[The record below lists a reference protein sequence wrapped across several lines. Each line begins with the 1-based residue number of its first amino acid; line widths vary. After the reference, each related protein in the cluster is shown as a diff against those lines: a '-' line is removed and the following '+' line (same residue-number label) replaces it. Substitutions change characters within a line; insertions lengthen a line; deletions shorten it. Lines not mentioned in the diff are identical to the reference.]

1 MIASAGYRV
10 IEDEYSWL
18 DAVYMTVIVV
28 STVGFQEVG
37 ELSNSGRIWTIVV
50 IALGLVTVAAVVSM
64 LGSIIVEG
72 IVRKVLGRRQ
82 VERKITALN
91 GHVIICGY
99 GRTGE
104 SVAGELLV
112 AKREIVVIEMDDDRI
127 AAAEGAGLL
136 HVRGDAQEEEVLHA
150 AGLDRASVLIAAL
163 PSDADNLFITLS
175 ARQSGSALRILSR
188 AEQESSKRKLIKAGA
203 DSVICPQTMCARR
216 MAGLILHPAVIELAD
231 MAHQGLDLEFNQLTI
246 TDDSPFV
253 HKTLAELELPRAAGA
268 HVVAVRR
275 ADGRADFHP
284 QSHTQVSAG
293 DTLVLMGETGLS
305 TAVESL
311 QAGMQN

>member
-1 MIASAGYRV
+1 MTLHTSTSSISNRTTSLRSRWARLIWPLALLIGFILIASAGYHV

-82 VERKITALN
+82 LERKITALN
-91 GHVIICGY
+91 NHVIICGY

-104 SVAGELLV
+104 SVAGELLA
-112 AKREIVVIEMDDDRI
+112 AKREIVVIETDDDRI
-127 AAAEGAGLL
+127 AAAESAGLL

-150 AGLDRASVLIAAL
+150 AGLDRSSVLIAAL

-175 ARQSGSALRILSR
+175 ARQSGGALRILSR
-188 AEQESSKRKLIKAGA
+188 AEQESSKPGF
-203 DSVICPQTMCARR
+203 P
-216 MAGLILHPAVIELAD
+216 G
-231 MAHQGLDLEFNQLTI
+231 
-246 TDDSPFV
+246 
-253 HKTLAELELPRAAGA
+253 
-268 HVVAVRR
+268 
-275 ADGRADFHP
+275 
-284 QSHTQVSAG
+284 
-293 DTLVLMGETGLS
+293 
-305 TAVESL
+305 
-311 QAGMQN
+311 